1 MLKNHWN
8 TLKNCLF
15 GQTTKWVCLSPQKL
29 KYARIFERW
38 GLMLVAHNKS
48 VVHNN
53 FCSILF
59 CFIYLFI
66 LFFWLSFDH
75 FGLLRGGSEKINST
89 RKDLERRY
97 RDSIFTDYSF
107 WDVIIKS
114 LINGLNKIGPRI
126 DKSNLNR
133 LSVSFILA
141 PCLHLFKYSK

>member
-8 TLKNCLF
+8 TLKKCLF
-15 GQTTKWVCLSPQKL
+15 GQTTKWVCLSPQNPKN
-29 KYARIFERW
+29 ARIFERW

-59 CFIYLFI
+59 CFIYLF
-66 LFFWLSFDH
+66 FWLSFDH

-89 RKDLERRY
+89 RKDLGRRY

-114 LINGLNKIGPRI
+114 LINRLNKIGPRI
-126 DKSNLNR
+126 DKSNLKR
-133 LSVSFILA
+133 LSVSFIFA
-141 PCLHLFKYSK
+141 PCLLLFKYSK